1 MDKMSRENA
10 RKIEFYGNTLEQC
23 VEALLKYQRRGE
35 SVVVSFNG
43 HDLYSSDVTMDGAY
57 QEVLGSTKEEFDR
70 KQEEW
75 RKEYKEKQ
83 AREEAKAK
91 AQIPSWLERGSNL
104 IYPERA
110 EEWKK
115 CVEARASDLYHGL
128 DLNAAIEIM
137 EMLENGA
144 TLDEAKEVLDG
155 QDHSGASYGM
165 VRNIIFSFSKQGP
178 EFFEYTAMG
187 DISPEGQQIIE
198 QKKMENRKF
207 EELHGVDSTKKV
219 SEERKQEEMEIL
231 SGVKEKGKLTQMIQN
246 IQEKLNG
253 FRKQKSMTKQVGDG
267 KKSNELDEI

>member
-10 RKIEFYGNTLEQC
+10 RKIEFYGSTLEQC

-91 AQIPSWLERGSNL
+91 AQIPEWISRGDSI